1 MAITLQPGKGKGGKQ
16 NGGKT
21 MKKGG
26 LAETG
31 AIHQLC
37 LGARLA
43 IATSQPEHITNLAI
57 FGLDKKGSQGSG
69 LDWNWRSAGEVL
81 SLDKDPARPPSKGCN
96 RRYLHWKLKRHV
108 EHIYFRLLAMLLILV
123 DISLVITELAI
134 SCPTDPTSKVLR
146 ILDLVLSS
154 YFVFEVFLRLVAL
167 TPIVFFSRSSW
178 HNIIDFFIVLLTF
191 ATTLTSYFIIQHHLL
206 KYNCSTDTEWSDL
219 TTLLSFGRL
228 VRLIRFVR
236 LVRIYFEHRN
246 VVRGVRHLI
255 SENKRRYEVDGY
267 DLDLTYIT
275 TNIIAMSFPSK
286 GKAALYRNKIE
297 SVARFFDEKHADENK
312 INFMI
317 YDLCSEQD
325 YDVRPFH
332 GHVRRYPI
340 DDHNVPQVSQMKDL
354 VDDASEWLKGEM
366 GRVVA
371 IHCKGGK
378 GRTGTMICALLIDQG
393 LFKDAAK
400 SLHYFGER
408 RTDYNVGKHFQG
420 VETYSQI
427 RYVHY
432 FQKMQSNS
440 LKVLPSS
447 PLKVTNI
454 ALTGLRNI
462 GKGDGSDFV
471 MTIFN
476 QDRVLKWDF
485 SSTTSCSTASCSR
498 TNCSTTYNKS
508 LDRLDIELETPHVVD
523 SDTKFMFE
531 NSSSSVPRGY
541 DNCAFFF
548 WLNTFFIEKDCREG
562 VEDVRTNEKSEEKSE
577 KTVEN
582 DVKPASDLGRTV
594 EKYSCDE
601 EGGLK
606 VILKREVLDNP
617 HKRKSW
623 DVWSEYF
630 SVEVKL
636 SRVVREVKEVRE
648 KEDERSSVAMSL
660 VHQQNSHIG
669 SER

>member
-1 MAITLQPGKGKGGKQ
+1 MAKMENSSTHQEGKKGMKEHFGKSVTPGA
-16 NGGKT
+16 
-21 MKKGG
+21 KKGG

-57 FGLDKKGSQGSG
+57 FGLDHKRSQGSG
-69 LDWNWRSAGEVL
+69 LDWNWRSAGGVI

-96 RRYLHWKLKRHV
+96 SGYLHWKLKRHV

-154 YFVFEVFLRLVAL
+154 YFIFEVFLRLVAL
-167 TPIVFFSRSSW
+167 TPQVFFSKSSW

-206 KYNCSTDTEWSDL
+206 QYNCSTDTEWSDL

-340 DDHNVPQVSQMKDL
+340 DDHNVPAVSQMQDL

-440 LKVLPSS
+440 LKTLPSS
-447 PLKVTNI
+447 PLMVTNI
-454 ALTGLRNI
+454 TLTGLRNI
-462 GKGDGSDFV
+462 GKGNGSDFV

-476 QDRVLKWDF
+476 KDQVLVWNF
-485 SSTTSCSTASCSR
+485 SCPS
-498 TNCSTTYNKS
+498 NCSTTYNPTQ
-508 LDRLDIELETPHVVD
+508 DRLDIELKIPPTVD

-548 WLNTFFIEKDCREG
+548 WLHTFFIEKDCKEG
-562 VEDVRTNEKSEEKSE
+562 VEDVRH
-577 KTVEN
+577 VQN
-582 DVKPASDLGRTV
+582 DCKNPRTV
-594 EKYSCDE
+594 EKYSCEE

-623 DVWSEYF
+623 DVWREDF
-630 SVEVKL
+630 SVEVRL
-636 SRVVREVKEVRE
+636 SEVSKEKEVKEGSEVME
-648 KEDERSSVAMSL
+648 KEDGRSRVAVSL
-660 VHQQNSHIG
+660 VHEHSHKSHSG
-669 SER
+669 SQR